1 VVADGVTKSQRITVF
16 VSDVNE
22 APSFPEA
29 PAWLKGLT
37 VEDLSEPGTRELPK
51 MQVTTAP
58 NIIDVDADLFWC
70 KYSVGSS
77 F

>member
-1 VVADGVTKSQRITVF
+1 MF

-58 NIIDVDADLFWC
+58 NIINVDADGFGVNTLLAVRFDYLG
-70 KYSVGSS
+70 KYFSDKLVG
-77 F
+77 